1 MPRLIKL
8 GIAAVLLISPL
19 LGQTAGPSQPDF
31 GPDGQSAEVPLG
43 DVARNYR
50 KTVSDDRPVID
61 NDNLPQLMTKAEIEH
76 LGGKPVFSIDPS
88 GKRFRISSPD
98 GSCSLSFDAKA
109 TALISTPV
117 TTSTLPLD
125 ELARLDGTASIHDGV
140 IEVVLHNG
148 TTWELKEIVVGVTL
162 LNPHGAL
169 LRSANL
175 LGPAEGQLVPRIP
188 DVTLLYHL
196 KATDLPDGT
205 IAFRGNLDQD
215 FGPTADWHWALV
227 GARGVPPAAAPML
240 PQSSVSSRFSSEV
253 SQPQI
258 EPIAAAGHADN
269 SAPGT
274 SVPSTPAAPQ
284 R

>member
-8 GIAAVLLISPL
+8 GIAGILVISPL
-19 LGQTAGPSQPDF
+19 FALGQD
-31 GPDGQSAEVPLG
+31 AEVPLG
-43 DVARNYR
+43 DVARSYR

-88 GKRFRISSPD
+88 GKTFRISSPD

-109 TALISTPV
+109 TALISNPV
-117 TTSTLPLD
+117 TTSSLPFD

-140 IEVVLHNG
+140 IEVTLHNG
-148 TTWELKEIVVGVTL
+148 TTWNLKEIVVGLTI

-175 LGPAEGQLVPRIP
+175 LGPTEGLLVPRVP
-188 DVTLLYHL
+188 DVTMLYHL

-205 IAFRGNLDQD
+205 IAFRGDLDQD

-227 GARGVPPAAAPML
+227 GARGIPPAAAPVL
-240 PQSSVSSRFSSEV
+240 PQSGVSSRFSSEV
-253 SQPQI
+253 ATPQI
-258 EPIAAAGHADN
+258 QPIAAAGHAE
-269 SAPGT
+269 AP
-274 SVPSTPAAPQ
+274 VPNTQMQGSPSEPQ